1 MSRPLLALA
10 VLAVLGGLF
19 AWQQTRTRQIN
30 ACITANGAWDGAT
43 SSCRP
48 LPGSPI
54 LQRDLRR
61 S

>member
-10 VLAVLGGLF
+10 VIATLGGLF
-19 AWQQTRTRQIN
+19 VWQQIRTQQIN
-30 ACITANGAWDGAT
+30 ACISANGAWDGAT
-43 SSCRP
+43 STCRP
-48 LPGSPI
+48 MPGSPI

>member
-1 MSRPLLALA
+1 MSRPLLAVG
-10 VLAVLGGLF
+10 VLVVLGGLL
-19 AWQQTRTRQIN
+19 AWQQIRTRQIN
-30 ACITANGAWDGAT
+30 ACVLANGAWDGAT